1 MQESSTH
8 TSEAVTKGIRVAVTA
23 QFSHTEPERNQWLF
37 RYTVRIVNEGV
48 ETVQLISRRWI
59 ITDGS
64 NAIEE
69 VKGPGVVGNQPV
81 LAPGQAFEYTS
92 GCPLPTPFGS
102 MRGSYQ
108 MVTSDGTTFDAE
120 IAEFVLSE
128 PYTIH

>member
-1 MQESSTH
+1 MSNVLTQ
-8 TSEAVTKGIRVAVTA
+8 GIRISVESIYVPARS
-23 QFSHTEPERNQWLF
+23 QPERGQYF
-37 RYTVRIVNEGV
+37 FAYTVRITNEGDAPA
-48 ETVQLISRRWI
+48 QLISRHWI

-69 VKGPGVVGNQPV
+69 IKGPGVVGNQPV

-128 PYTIH
+128 PYTVH